1 MGRIKSFKEF
11 INETFLEQPADVD
24 ILDHDKK
31 KMKKNG
37 YSEVTVIESE
47 DGLKKGDKV
56 LVSATEF
63 GQLEDESYVTC
74 YKNDEKFIVQK
85 KNLQVNM

>member
-31 KMKKNG
+31 KMEKNG

-85 KNLQVNM
+85 KNLQVNV

>member
-74 YKNDEKFIVQK
+74 YKDDEKFIVQK
-85 KNLQVNM
+85 KNLQVNV

>member
-31 KMKKNG
+31 KMEKNG

>member
-1 MGRIKSFKEF
+1 MEKVKSFNEF
-11 INETFLEQPADVD
+11 INETFLEKPTDADA
-24 ILDHDKK
+24 LDYDKK

-37 YSEVTVIESE
+37 YIEVTVIEPV

-63 GQLEDESYVTC
+63 GQLEDESLVACHTG
-74 YKNDEKFIVQK
+74 KKKIFTAK
-85 KNLQVNM
+85 KNLQVEV

>member
-24 ILDHDKK
+24 ILDYDKK
-31 KMKKNG
+31 KMEKNG